1 MICIIIITKNCYVE
15 LMQEQKK
22 KSIFSI
28 FDELSEN
35 FVDGIKEGLANFN
48 NIISNVVEFMEL
60 AGNIEMTD
68 LYEKHM
74 EKIDIVSEDSEDDN
88 ELDVK

>member
-1 MICIIIITKNCYVE
+1 
-15 LMQEQKK
+15 MQEQKK

-28 FDELSEN
+28 FDELSAN

-74 EKIDIVSEDSEDDN
+74 EKVDINEDSEEDN
-88 ELDVK
+88 KIDVK